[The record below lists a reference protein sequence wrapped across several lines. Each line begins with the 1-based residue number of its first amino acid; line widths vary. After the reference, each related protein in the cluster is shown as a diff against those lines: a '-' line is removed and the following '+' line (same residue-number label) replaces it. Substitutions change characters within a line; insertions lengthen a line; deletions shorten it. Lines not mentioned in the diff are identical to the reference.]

1 MAALA
6 SEGWD
11 WVDLSSPELNDDDFN
26 TASGVA
32 SLAHFEE
39 NLQGDQIQLKYFQ
52 QFSDQ
57 FNSFK
62 VLKRPNPNY
71 LTMK

>member
-11 WVDLSSPELNDDDFN
+11 WVDLPSPELNDDDFN

-39 NLQGDQIQLKYFQ
+39 NLQGDQI
-52 QFSDQ
+52 
-57 FNSFK
+57 
-62 VLKRPNPNY
+62 
-71 LTMK
+71 